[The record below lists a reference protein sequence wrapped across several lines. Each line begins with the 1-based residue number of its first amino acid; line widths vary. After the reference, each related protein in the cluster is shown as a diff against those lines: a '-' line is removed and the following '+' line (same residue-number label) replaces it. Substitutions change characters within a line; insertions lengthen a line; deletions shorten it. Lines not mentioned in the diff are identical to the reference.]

1 MKSYFD
7 LDPPAQIYHDA
18 FTDNRR
24 WAAVYPRDDDIII
37 STPPKAG
44 TTWLQTIVAHLIFR
58 DEVWPAHL
66 HEVSPW
72 VEMPA
77 FPIEPI
83 AEALE
88 KQTHRRFLKSHTA
101 RDGVPLLPQTR
112 YIAVGRDGRDG
123 FMSLVNFYRNFSP
136 ALLEMING
144 APGRRGEPLPPCPDD
159 VHEVLHNW
167 LTRSAMPWEHDGF
180 PFSSYFHHL
189 QSWWEV
195 RSQPN
200 VHLVHY
206 NDLLENPVGEIG
218 MMAGFLG
225 IATSKARLEKI
236 AEATSFGSMHR
247 EAEKYSPPPEML
259 LGGARSFIYK
269 GENGRWR
276 DVFSPE
282 ELAQYKQVVARQMTP
297 DAARWMTEGRRAG
310 L

>member
-1 MKSYFD
+1 M
-7 LDPPAQIYHDA
+7 
-18 FTDNRR
+18 
-24 WAAVYPRDDDIII
+24 
-37 STPPKAG
+37 
-44 TTWLQTIVAHLIFR
+44 
-58 DEVWPAHL
+58 
-66 HEVSPW
+66 
-72 VEMPA
+72 
-77 FPIEPI
+77 
-83 AEALE
+83 
-88 KQTHRRFLKSHTA
+88 
-101 RDGVPLLPQTR
+101 
-112 YIAVGRDGRDG
+112 
-123 FMSLVNFYRNFSP
+123 
-136 ALLEMING
+136 
-144 APGRRGEPLPPCPDD
+144 
-159 VHEVLHNW
+159 
-167 LTRSAMPWEHDGF
+167 
-180 PFSSYFHHL
+180 
-189 QSWWEV
+189 